1 MIPSR
6 AILPLESDK
15 AALENKK
22 SVKKWF
28 FVFPH
33 HFMLN
38 ITINCHWVK
47 KDILNKTY
55 HLLLTFYY
63 FTPLYRRA
71 VVFIWHKGKLELSRE
86 AGQFPWI
93 SCRKLCGRGSG
104 NMHTVVSKLCC
115 VCRMFRL
122 SLLTKPSK
130 INYSLTSMLSW
141 KGWVKPNLDSP
152 DSQM

>member
-1 MIPSR
+1 
-6 AILPLESDK
+6 
-15 AALENKK
+15 
-22 SVKKWF
+22 
-28 FVFPH
+28 
-33 HFMLN
+33 MLN

-93 SCRKLCGRGSG
+93 REWEYAYSGVKVVLCMQDVSTEFINKAKQDKLLPDL
-104 NMHTVVSKLCC
+104 HAILE
-115 VCRMFRL
+115 RL
-122 SLLTKPSK
+122 
-130 INYSLTSMLSW
+130 
-141 KGWVKPNLDSP
+141 G
-152 DSQM
+152 